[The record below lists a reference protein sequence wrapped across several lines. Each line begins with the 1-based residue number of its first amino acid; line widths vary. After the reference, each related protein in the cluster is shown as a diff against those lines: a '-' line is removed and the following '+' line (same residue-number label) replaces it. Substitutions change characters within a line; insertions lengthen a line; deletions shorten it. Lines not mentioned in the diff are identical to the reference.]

1 MIKKIYVYI
10 ILIIR
15 RKIKPLSP
23 KKTQLIDCLKVIYII
38 SLKLEQVNLCLNKN
52 IIIFI
57 NYNIEE
63 RWIKFLIF
71 QVALDSFQNKFAFVK
86 GKLRERERGKKKRFG
101 LKILVGERKKV
112 CSSICHITQTL
123 SKFKYYYLIFGIYKN
138 LFNNLNKKN
147 KI

>member
-86 GKLRERERGKKKRFG
+86 GKLRERERGKKKG
-101 LKILVGERKKV
+101 LD
-112 CSSICHITQTL
+112 
-123 SKFKYYYLIFGIYKN
+123 
-138 LFNNLNKKN
+138 
-147 KI
+147 